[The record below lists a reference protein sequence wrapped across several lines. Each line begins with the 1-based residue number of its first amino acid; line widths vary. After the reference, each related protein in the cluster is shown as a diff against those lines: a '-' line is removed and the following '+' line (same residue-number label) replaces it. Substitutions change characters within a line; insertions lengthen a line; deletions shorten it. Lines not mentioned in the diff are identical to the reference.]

1 MVAGKGKTF
10 YFFSVSFSIFFPYEM
25 VIQEL
30 TSNMGITGELVQKH
44 VGSCPVPDPL
54 NQHLHFN
61 KISFGLYA
69 HCSLRNTVPS
79 SMGPWGNISIALH
92 ADNEEPGTEGAIKA
106 T

>member
-1 MVAGKGKTF
+1 
-10 YFFSVSFSIFFPYEM
+10 
-25 VIQEL
+25 
-30 TSNMGITGELVQKH
+30 MGITWEPVEKH
-44 VGSCPVPDPL
+44 IGSCPVPDPL

-79 SMGPWGNISIALH
+79 SMGPWGNIGIALH

-106 T
+106 A